1 MEKTVNQRFTEV
13 VDYLLDTKTVPSK
26 KQLAA
31 DLGVSPSY
39 FTEILKERLKIGADT
54 LQKFFTLY
62 PSYMPYIFGLSE
74 SILTRTPIHNVSF
87 TEPQHV
93 YNTQSAPPTKR
104 KSAPATAP
112 ANHNLGHPRV
122 VTVTEKNEEIIS
134 LVNVKAAAGYL
145 NGYAD
150 PEYIESLPTMR
161 VPGLKSST
169 HRAFQSKGHSMSPT
183 IHDNATLIGSWV
195 ESLNDIR
202 DRRIYIIVTK
212 DYGIT
217 VKRVLNRISDSG
229 QLVLISDNHNKIDYP
244 NFTVRAEDIKEVW
257 YLTAALIYEFREPGE
272 LYTRF
277 NDLEATVTLL
287 ANQVKKLTQ

>member
-13 VDYLLDTKTVPSK
+13 VDYLLDTKAVPSK
-26 KQLAA
+26 KQLAT

-39 FTEILKERLKIGADT
+39 FTEILKERMKIGADT
-54 LQKFFTLY
+54 LQKFFMLHPKY
-62 PSYMPYIFGLSE
+62 VAYIFGLSDNFL
-74 SILTRTPIHNVSF
+74 SSTPNDNITF
-87 TEPQHV
+87 TEPTNQ
-93 YNTQSAPPTKR
+93 YSAQSAPATKR
-104 KSAPATAP
+104 KNAPATAP
-112 ANHNLGHPRV
+112 ATHNLGHPHV
-122 VTVTEKNEEIIS
+122 VTVSEKNEEIVS
-134 LVNVKAAAGYL
+134 LVSVKAAAGYL
-145 NGYAD
+145 NGYED

-161 VPGLKSST
+161 VPGLKAST
-169 HRAFQSKGHSMSPT
+169 HRAFQTKGHSMSPT

-195 ESLNDIR
+195 ESLEDIR

-257 YLTAALIYEFREPGE
+257 YLTAALIYEFREPNE